1 MQPYLENR
9 IERRDYAEDIYAFV
23 MVANISAA
31 LDDVQEQAKLLSLTA
46 KNARALAIR
55 AGNQALG
62 FKVITDF
69 IDEFAS
75 QTIALAKEIQ
85 GTAHEVAKLAS
96 DSARLEDFLMRLDSV
111 DAESSSGCIREQ
123 LHAQDR
129 LRGELTLDFRRALK
143 RLEGL
148 LSDIINQMRAATF
161 IASTSKVEAVG
172 ADDYRSSLEAVALGI
187 SQVAETITI
196 ATKHCLKF
204 IGEY

>member
-1 MQPYLENR
+1 MRVYLSNR
-9 IERRDYAEDIYAFV
+9 IERRGFPEDIYAFV

-85 GTAHEVAKLAS
+85 GTAQQVAHLAGQAAQL
-96 DSARLEDFLMRLDSV
+96 DDYLGRLGGAENQDHRDCLVARLE
-111 DAESSSGCIREQ
+111 
-123 LHAQDR
+123 AQTK
-129 LRGELTLDFRRALK
+129 LRHELTSDFGRSLK

-148 LSDIINQMRAATF
+148 LGDIINQMRAATF

-172 ADDYRSSLEAVALGI
+172 ADAYRSSLEAVAEGI
-187 SQVAETITI
+187 SQVAETITR
-196 ATKHCLKF
+196 ATKHCLKY